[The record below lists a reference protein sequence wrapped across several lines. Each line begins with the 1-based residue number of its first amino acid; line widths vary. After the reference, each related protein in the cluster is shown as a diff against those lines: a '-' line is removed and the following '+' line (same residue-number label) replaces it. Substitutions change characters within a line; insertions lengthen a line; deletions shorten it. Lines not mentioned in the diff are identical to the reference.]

1 MGLAPW
7 YQAGDEYPGY
17 RTQALQRVTCQGSL
31 SIPDHRLDF
40 SAGRGSHGLIG
51 AQGVQYPIVTC
62 LLGAAG
68 IVWLFCVEPCVV
80 DGWEPASD
88 YCG

>member
-40 SAGRGSHGLIG
+40 SAGRGSHGFIH
-51 AQGVQYPIVTC
+51 AQGVRYPSYMSAGSSWDCVAFLCGTMC
-62 LLGAAG
+62 SGWLGA
-68 IVWLFCVEPCVV
+68 
-80 DGWEPASD
+80 SQ
-88 YCG
+88 